1 MIDDTAPDSWRDLQE
16 RVARILSEC
25 GIATAIEKV
34 VETARG
40 KVEIDVW
47 AHDSSS
53 TPPQTYLVE
62 CKRWC
67 DAVPQTVVHAFRTV
81 VGDSG
86 ANWGAIVS
94 SNGFQS
100 GAYEAAR
107 YSNVR
112 LLSWL
117 EYQNLFA
124 ESWFEHHFCRL
135 VGERCDPLV
144 EYTEPIN
151 SRIFK
156 KADLLSESQRK
167 EFVRLREAHLALAVY
182 CMLMRSHSIGALRIA
197 LGTPAPSP
205 MPSLPLRA
213 AVRDR
218 IEALGGVQLP
228 DPVLDAMSYRG
239 LLAAIIA
246 ESEKAIEQFDAVF
259 GERA

>member
-1 MIDDTAPDSWRDLQE
+1 MIDDMPASWRDLQGY
-16 RVARILSEC
+16 VARILSEC
-25 GIATAIEKV
+25 GVATAIEKV
-34 VETARG
+34 VKTARG

-62 CKRWC
+62 CKRWR

-117 EYQNLFA
+117 EFQNLFA
-124 ESWFEHHFCRL
+124 ESWFEHYFCRL
-135 VGERCDPLV
+135 VGEKCDPLV

-156 KADLLSESQRK
+156 KADILSESHVRSLCI
-167 EFVRLREAHLALAVY
+167 FVRHI
-182 CMLMRSHSIGALRIA
+182 C
-197 LGTPAPSP
+197 
-205 MPSLPLRA
+205 
-213 AVRDR
+213 
-218 IEALGGVQLP
+218 
-228 DPVLDAMSYRG
+228 
-239 LLAAIIA
+239 LLLCTAC
-246 ESEKAIEQFDAVF
+246 
-259 GERA
+259 